1 MTKKMEKILKH
12 YFGYDTFRP
21 LQREIVEWLMQGKD
35 ALVLMPTGAGKS
47 ICYQVPALMMRGMTV
62 VVSPLISLMKD
73 QVQSLVS
80 CGIVA
85 RALNTG
91 VSEAENQ
98 ETRRE
103 CLEGKVKILYVSPER
118 LLSDLDFFR
127 SAVPE
132 VSLFAID
139 EAHCISSWGHDFRP
153 EYAQL
158 DVLRAQFP
166 GVPIV
171 ALTATADKVTRLD
184 ILKQLNLPDARMF
197 ISSFDR
203 SNLSLEVRRGLDARQ
218 KRMAIMQFLLR
229 HPDDCGIIYCLSRAA
244 VDDLAAYL
252 CDHKVSAAAYHA
264 GLSAE
269 ERSATQDAFLCDRVQ
284 VVCATVAFGMGI
296 NKSNVRFVIHYNM
309 PKSIENFYQEIGRAG
324 RDGLPS
330 ETLLFYN
337 AGDIVQLSH
346 FAENSG
352 QREINMERLRRMREY
367 AEADVCRRRILL
379 NYFGEPSTR
388 DCGHC
393 DVCHHP
399 PQRFDGTVLVQ
410 KALSA
415 IVRCEENIGMRTVV
429 DVLCGLFS
437 SEVKARH
444 LFEVK
449 TFGAGREVPL
459 RDWND
464 YLLQMLQMGMV
475 EILYDR
481 HNHLHVTEAGWRVL
495 RGEEKVMLSVVH
507 HEEKTKARDRKGK
520 KAKAAPLLGL
530 SVAPMSG
537 QEDVALFEH
546 LRQLRS
552 RLAQEQQLPPY
563 IIFSDKVLHLL
574 ATSRPSTLEE
584 FGNVSGIGEY
594 KCQKYGTLFLK
605 EIASHVKG

>member
-1 MTKKMEKILKH
+1 MEKILKH
-12 YFGYDTFRP
+12 YFGYDSFRP

-47 ICYQVPALMMRGMTV
+47 ICYQVPALMMKGMTV

-73 QVQSLVS
+73 QVQSLVA

-91 VSEAENQ
+91 VSEGENQ

-118 LLSDLDFFR
+118 LLAELELLQNSVL
-127 SAVPE
+127 P

-139 EAHCISSWGHDFRP
+139 EAHCISNWGHDFRP
-153 EYAQL
+153 EYTQL
-158 DVLRAQFP
+158 DALRSFFP

-171 ALTATADKVTRLD
+171 ALTATADKVTRQD
-184 ILKQLNLPDARMF
+184 ILKQLNIPDARMF
-197 ISSFDR
+197 VSSFDR
-203 SNLSLEVRRGLDARQ
+203 PNLSLDVRRGLDSRQ
-218 KRMAIMQFLLR
+218 KHAAIMQFLLR
-229 HPDDCGIIYCLSRAA
+229 HANDCGIIYCLSRATA
-244 VDDLAAYL
+244 DALALYL
-252 CDHKVSAAAYHA
+252 RDHKISAAAYHA

-269 ERSATQDAFLCDRVQ
+269 ERNATQDAFLCDRVQ
-284 VVCATVAFGMGI
+284 VVCATIAFGMGI
-296 NKSNVRFVIHYNM
+296 NKSNVRFVIHYNL

-337 AGDIVQLSH
+337 ASDIVQLSR

-367 AEADVCRRRILL
+367 AEAEVCRRRILL
-379 NYFGEPSTR
+379 NYFGEPSNQ
-388 DCGHC
+388 DCGNC

-415 IVRCEENIGMRTVV
+415 IVRCDENIGMRTVV

-437 SEVKARH
+437 SEVKNMQ
-444 LFEVK
+444 LFHVK
-449 TFGAGREVPL
+449 TFGVGREVPL

-475 EILYDR
+475 EIQYDK
-481 HNHLHVTEAGWRVL
+481 HNHLHVTPAGWRVL
-495 RGEEKVMLSVVH
+495 KGQERVLLSVVH
-507 HEEKTKARDRKGK
+507 HEEKTPAGGRKGR
-520 KAKAAPLLGL
+520 KATAAPSLGL
-530 SVAPMSG
+530 SVQPAPQ
-537 QEDVALFEH
+537 QEDASLFEA

-584 FGNVSGIGEY
+584 FGNVSGIGEF
-594 KCQKYGTLFLK
+594 KCQKYGALFLK
-605 EIASHVKG
+605 EIAAHVKG